1 MAESPL
7 SHSFD
12 EKMADFPLSQSFDEK
27 MAENPLSQ
35 SFEEKMAESPL
46 SQSFDDF
53 PDEDYE
59 QTGEHF
65 FLFTLTWEIKTYN

>member
-12 EKMADFPLSQSFDEK
+12 EKMADFPLSKSFDEK

-65 FLFTLTWEIKTYN
+65 FFIHSNMRDQNI